1 MWHFSEDGI
10 MKSVIDCLN
19 LGKSFGSY
27 RAVEGVTFQLPEGS
41 IMGFVGPNGS
51 GKTTI
56 IRVLCGVLI
65 PSEGKASVLGYDV
78 KEEAEEIKQRI
89 GYMSQ
94 KFSLYDDLTVAE
106 NLSFYAGVYNL
117 KGTSAREQKQRVIE
131 RIGLEERLK
140 QMVKALSGGWKQRV
154 ALACALIH
162 NPRLL
167 ILDEPTAGV
176 DPVSRRVFWDIIHQ
190 LAREGMT
197 ILVST
202 HYMDEA
208 ETCNYL
214 GFIFYGR
221 LIAFGAPAEM
231 KAAEGKANLDDLF
244 IYYVEHQSP
253 DDPRNQN
260 LGKRG

>member
-1 MWHFSEDGI
+1 
-10 MKSVIDCLN
+10 MKNVIICSD

-27 RAVEGVTFQLPEGS
+27 RAVEGVNFQLPEGS

-56 IRVLCGVLI
+56 IRMLCGVLI
-65 PSEGKASVLGYDV
+65 PTEGKASVLGYDV
-78 KEEAEEIKQRI
+78 KEQAEEIKQRI

-94 KFSLYDDLTVAE
+94 KFSLYEDLTVAE
-106 NLSFYAGVYNL
+106 NLNFYAGVYNL
-117 KGTSAREQKQRVIE
+117 KGASAREQIQQVIK

-140 QMVKALSGGWKQRV
+140 QMVRALSGGWKQRV

-162 NPRLL
+162 DPLIL

-208 ETCNYL
+208 ETCDYL
-214 GFIFYGR
+214 GFIFYGK
-221 LIAFGAPAEM
+221 LIAFGVPAEM

-253 DDPRNQN
+253 DDPRNLN
-260 LGKRG
+260 LGKRGQGK